1 MKVLHVAMARVPSS
15 GIVRQMQGEQ
25 QAAAESSLPWVVHV
39 FVPNESPQL
48 INDVHGVQSG
58 AVPVLV
64 TDPNLKNT
72 WLSFRLFFF
81 KWLLEKEKEFD
92 FVLLRYSSYDPLQYW
107 YLSKTTKPVYLV
119 HHTLEGP
126 ELMLEKGFA
135 NKIKAF
141 AEMAIGPFSMR
152 KAIGQV
158 GVTQEILDYEQK
170 RSRTTKATGFVYP
183 NGLKI
188 DEEMLAQDGRSKD
201 VPRLLFVAS
210 DFFPWHGLDL
220 LLSSV
225 AKSNRNFRLDVVG
238 HVSETDKL
246 YAAKDER
253 VFLHGHLPIEEIK
266 KLAAQA
272 DLGISSFALDRKKM
286 GQACTLKV
294 REYLSMGLPV
304 YSGHDDVFPASF
316 DFYKNDVCDID
327 VVCSYAIKMKSVPRS
342 KVVAAA
348 KELIDKKLLLQKLY
362 EQISADNCK

>member
-1 MKVLHVAMARVPSS
+1 MARVPSS

-152 KAIGQV
+152 KAKGQV

-170 RSRTTKATGFVYP
+170 RSRTRNSIGFVYP
-183 NGLKI
+183 NGLSTTTN
-188 DEEMLAQDGRSKD
+188 MVAQDEREAT
-201 VPRLLFVAS
+201 PRFIFIAS
-210 DFFPWHGLDL
+210 EFFPWHGLDRL
-220 LLSSV
+220 LNSI
-225 AKSNRNFRLDVVG
+225 AKNKKLFHLDIVG
-238 HVSETDKL
+238 NL
-246 YAAKDER
+246 NER
-253 VFLHGHLPIEEIK
+253 DRALAVNDSRIQLHGHLTMEDIK
-266 KLAAQA
+266 GLAAKA
-272 DLGISSFALDRKKM
+272 DLGLTSFALDRNKM
-286 GQACTLKV
+286 KQACTLKV

-304 YSGHDDVFPASF
+304 YSGHDDIFPASF

-342 KVVAAA
+342 KVASAA
-348 KELIDKKLLLQKLY
+348 KEFIDKKLLLQKLY
-362 EQISADNCK
+362 KQIASDNYK